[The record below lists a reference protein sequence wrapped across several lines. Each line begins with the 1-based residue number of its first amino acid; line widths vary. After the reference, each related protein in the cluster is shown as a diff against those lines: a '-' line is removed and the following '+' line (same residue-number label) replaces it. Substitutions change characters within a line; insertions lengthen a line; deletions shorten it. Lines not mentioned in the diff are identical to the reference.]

1 MDFPQLKLLS
11 PTTTISPRPTTN
23 FTVLTPMLITFILS
37 YVRPIQKQSEVG
49 QD

>member
-1 MDFPQLKLLS
+1 MDFLQLKLLS
-11 PTTTISPRPTTN
+11 PTTSPRPTTN

-37 YVRPIQKQSEVG
+37 YVRPIQKRSEIG